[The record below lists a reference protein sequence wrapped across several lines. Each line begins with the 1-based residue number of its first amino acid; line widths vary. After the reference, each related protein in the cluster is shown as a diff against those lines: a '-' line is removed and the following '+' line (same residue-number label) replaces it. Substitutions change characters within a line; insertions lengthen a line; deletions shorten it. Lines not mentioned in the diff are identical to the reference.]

1 MEDRMFGGLVSRRR
15 VSLVS
20 RLMVVLALLA
30 APGLAFTQD
39 MRLDEAPE
47 HDTGG
52 SSNGPHANTGLFTE
66 PRLLTG
72 VVDAAFDRY
81 GDTGTPRSGFYAE
94 LSNMITGSG
103 WVSLGPGYR
112 QYILNDR
119 AFIDASAAISWRA
132 YNMMQARFEMP
143 QLFNDRLSIGAQVM
157 WQDQTQ
163 INYFGIGPNTLED
176 DQSQYQMQS
185 IDSVGYVTFR
195 PEPGF
200 ALAGEFGFLRRPDIM
215 TPGGPFK
222 PAVPTTTEA
231 FPTNPGVSDPF
242 QPNYAHTELSMTSDT
257 RDHRSYPTSGHV
269 YRAQLNAF
277 FDQSTSVGQF
287 TFRQY
292 EAEGAQFIP
301 LRDDRNWILAL
312 HGWLVASDVPGGNQ
326 IPFYLLPS
334 LGGNNSLRSY
344 ADYRFHDQNLLL
356 TNVESRWGL
365 WTHLDGALFL
375 DAGNV
380 GATLGNLNLD
390 KISIGGGLR
399 LHTEKATFARFDVA
413 YGAEGWNFIFRTSD
427 PLRLARLTRR
437 VAAVPFVP

>member
-1 MEDRMFGGLVSRRR
+1 MFGGLVSRRR

-20 RLMVVLALLA
+20 RLLVVLTLLA
-30 APGLAFTQD
+30 SPGLAFTQD

-47 HDTGG
+47 RDAGG
-52 SSNGPHANTGLFTE
+52 SSNAPHVNTGLF
-66 PRLLTG
+66 PQPPLLTSLIDTAFSRFG
-72 VVDAAFDRY
+72 DA
-81 GDTGTPRSGFYAE
+81 GMPRNGFYAE

-112 QYILNDR
+112 RYVMNDK
-119 AFIDASAAISWRA
+119 AFIDGSAAISWRA
-132 YNMMQARFEMP
+132 YTMMQARFEMP
-143 QLFNDRLSIGAQVM
+143 QLFNDRLSVGTQAM
-157 WQDQTQ
+157 WQNQTQ
-163 INYFGIGPNTLED
+163 INYFGIGPNSLEA

-185 IDSVGYVTFR
+185 LDTVGYATFR
-195 PEPGF
+195 PEPQL
-200 ALAGEFGFLRRPDIM
+200 ALTGEAGFLRRPDIM
-215 TPGGPFK
+215 SPSGPFK
-222 PAVPTTTEA
+222 PALPATTEA
-231 FPTNPGVSDPF
+231 FPTNPGVSEPF
-242 QPNYAHTELSMTSDT
+242 QPNYAHTELSLTSDT

-269 YRAQLNAF
+269 YRVQMNAF
-277 FDQSTSVGQF
+277 FDQSTSIGQF

-292 EAEGAQFIP
+292 EAEGVQFIP
-301 LRDDRNWILAL
+301 LRDDRNWVLAL
-312 HGWLVASDVPGGNQ
+312 HGWLVASDVPGGNE

-344 ADYRFHDQNLLL
+344 TDYRFHDQNLLL

-365 WTHLDGALFL
+365 WTNLDGALFL

-380 GATLGNLNLD
+380 GATAGNLNLD

-399 LHTEKATFARFDVA
+399 LHTQKATFARLDIA
-413 YGAEGWNFIFRTSD
+413 HGAEGWNVVFRTSD